1 MVFIYRA
8 NLNNIFIIL
17 SKEEGIIKS
26 LSKITKTT
34 QNDQNIIEDN
44 IETRKIILFL

>member
-26 LSKITKTT
+26 LSKITKT